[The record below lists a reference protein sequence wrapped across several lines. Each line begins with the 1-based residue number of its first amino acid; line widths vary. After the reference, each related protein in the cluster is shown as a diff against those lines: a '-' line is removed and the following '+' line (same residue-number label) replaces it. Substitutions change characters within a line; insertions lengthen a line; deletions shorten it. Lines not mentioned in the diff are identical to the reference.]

1 MATKQSQITTEFL
14 IIICFIFVI
23 SLSFISA
30 AGIQMKGF
38 SDNNKKELIE
48 DFGESLKKEIRI
60 ASTVRNGYERKITLP
75 EKIDSSI
82 DYSITMKNSTLI
94 IYTEEYE
101 FVTIIPKTI
110 GNLSNGSNTIR
121 KINGSVY
128 IENV

>member
-23 SLSFISA
+23 SLSFIIA